1 MEIAFKQI
9 LKFSFKKSFM
19 NNKQEYDQTLE
30 MARLC
35 HISFAD
41 EKVFIA
47 FCFLCSLSNYER

>member
-1 MEIAFKQI
+1 
-9 LKFSFKKSFM
+9 M

-30 MARLC
+30 MVRLC

-47 FCFLCSLSNYER
+47 FFSLLFSIKLREIKNYFCMVKI